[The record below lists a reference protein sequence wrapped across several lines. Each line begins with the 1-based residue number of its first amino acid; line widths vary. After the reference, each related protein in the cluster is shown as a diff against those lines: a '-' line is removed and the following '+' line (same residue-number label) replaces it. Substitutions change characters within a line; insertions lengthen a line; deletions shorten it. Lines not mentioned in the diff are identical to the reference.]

1 MPSDAGPRLAELPRP
16 RPVWLPRAAWCLAVV
31 RLAAHLAPAQRSA
44 GCRAP
49 PMTGRR
55 DIPAAG

>member
-16 RPVWLPRAAWCLAVV
+16 RPVWLPQAAWCLAVV
-31 RLAAHLAPAQRSA
+31 RLATLLAPAQRRA

-49 PMTGRR
+49 PMTGGC
-55 DIPAAG
+55 DIPASG